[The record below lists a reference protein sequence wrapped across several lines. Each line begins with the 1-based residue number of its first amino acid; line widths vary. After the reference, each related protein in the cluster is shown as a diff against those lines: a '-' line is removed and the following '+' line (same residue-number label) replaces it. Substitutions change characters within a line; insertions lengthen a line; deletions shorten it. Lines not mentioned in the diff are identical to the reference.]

1 MDSAVVTVVVCCC
14 SPHLTWR
21 DLQHIVV
28 LTARQA
34 NLDADDWAKNGV
46 SRLGKCN
53 E

>member
-1 MDSAVVTVVVCCC
+1 VLLS

-46 SRLGKCN
+46 SRLGKHN
-53 E
+53 K

>member
-1 MDSAVVTVVVCCC
+1 MLC

-46 SRLGKCN
+46 GRLGKFN
-53 E
+53 KLRT